1 MKKVIV
7 TGGAGFIGSHLV
19 EELVNKGYAVTVID
33 NLFTGKK
40 EHLKNVGE
48 KIEFIE
54 GDIRDIDLLKKHFVG
69 VDTVFHQAALRSVP
83 ASVKEP
89 VPYYDVNII
98 GTHNVLEA
106 ARVCGVRRIVFASS
120 SSVYGDLI
128 ELPQK
133 EDKTGNRLS
142 PYAISKKTG
151 EDLCIYF
158 YKTYG
163 LETVSL
169 RYFNVFGPKQDPHSQ
184 YSAVIPLFITSLIN
198 NQQPTIFGDGEQTR
212 DFTHVN
218 NVVQANILA
227 MNAEKAVGQAINVA
241 NGERISVNKLF
252 NSIKKILNKTIEPI
266 YTAERQGDVKH
277 TLADN
282 KLAQELLKYRNF
294 VSFEEGMKETITW
307 YTQHSQG
314 L

>member
-1 MKKVIV
+1 MVNVLV

-19 EELVNKGYAVTVID
+19 EELVKQGHRVTVFD

-40 EHLKNVGE
+40 EHLKNVSE
-48 KIEFIE
+48 KIKFVE
-54 GDIRDIDLLKKHFVG
+54 GDIRDIDTLKKHFVG
-69 VDTVFHQAALRSVP
+69 MDTVFHQAALRSVP

-89 VPYYDVNII
+89 IPYYDVNII
-98 GTHNVLEA
+98 GTHNVLES
-106 ARVCGVRRIVFASS
+106 ARLSNVRRVVFASS
-120 SSVYGDLI
+120 SSVYGDLL

-133 EDKTGNRLS
+133 EDKTGNKLS

-169 RYFNVFGPKQDPHSQ
+169 RYFNVFGPRQDPKSQ
-184 YSAVIPLFITSLIN
+184 YAAVIPLFITSLLN

-212 DFTHVN
+212 DFTHVT
-218 NVVQANILA
+218 NVVQGNILA
-227 MNAEKAVGQAINVA
+227 MTSKKAVGKIINLA
-241 NGERISVNKLF
+241 NGEGISVNKLF
-252 NSIKKILNKTIEPI
+252 NSIRTILNKNIEPI
-266 YTAERQGDVKH
+266 YAPPRPGDVKH

-282 KLAQELLKYRNF
+282 TFAQEVLEYKNF
-294 VSFEEGMKETITW
+294 VNFDEGLRQTVTW
-307 YTQHSQG
+307 YKDS
-314 L
+314 